1 MNFPN
6 ESRQRV
12 FSALVGLIGLIVL
25 VSVYLIITN
34 IPSPIAAYLTVLN
47 RLFDLGFAA
56 FVVCIALMLGRIC
69 LRRMGFFIAPGIE
82 QNVFALVVGLGV
94 IVEVLIGLGF
104 LRLLYTPWLI
114 GILLLLAWIAS
125 GEVRI
130 ALDEWNAIWHT
141 HIPFSKIEKFLLGG
155 MIITALPVGL
165 RALTPP
171 TAYDALMYHL
181 PAPKA
186 FLDAHALL
194 PFLENIQANSPIAFD
209 LLTMFGLSVGSDVFP
224 QLLQFALGIALALG
238 VYQFA
243 ACAFNRSV
251 AILAAAI
258 LFSIPIF
265 GILAGWAYLDVSW
278 VLCEFLS
285 VYAFWRWDR
294 HRRTQW
300 LVLCAG
306 LMGLALSNKYL
317 ALQGMIILG
326 ITIVVSSHSDGWL
339 HVARNLIVFGF
350 VAALVAFPWYW
361 KNWLWLGN
369 PVYPYFW
376 GGVNYDALRL
386 EFNTYL
392 LSGYGI
398 GRDWLAYVMLP
409 LNIFARSGEFG
420 PVAPSAPSFVFL
432 LLPAYLALPK
442 TSTSNLLLA
451 LSAARFV
458 IWAVGAQELRF
469 LLVIYPML
477 SIVSGYVIDQLLRR
491 WDKPLLRVEIGVL
504 IGLIIGA
511 GVWFQW
517 RYCLQ
522 QSHLLAY
529 LTGVAS
535 RADFLRANLNP
546 YVATEFVNATLPST
560 ARILAISDGRGYYFE
575 REFIPD
581 TGRDHWRT
589 RIIRGETL
597 DLVLQNLQAEG
608 ITHLWVSTEDLIH
621 VFDWIDRAG
630 RVRAEMRTF
639 DDFQARYLHLLY
651 HDARGFRVYAL
662 PR

>member
-1 MNFPN
+1 MNVQN
-6 ESRQRV
+6 EWRQRV
-12 FSALVGLIGLIVL
+12 FSVLAGLIGLIVL
-25 VSVYLIITN
+25 VG
-34 IPSPIAAYLTVLN
+34 AYLVIASTPIPITAHLAVLN
-47 RLFDLGFAA
+47 RLFDLGFAS
-56 FVVCIALMLGRIC
+56 FVVFVSLMLGRIA
-69 LRRMGFFIAPGIE
+69 LRRMRFLITPGIE
-82 QNVFALVVGLGV
+82 RDVFALVVGLGV
-94 IVEVLIGLGF
+94 MVEVLLGLGF
-104 LRLLYTPWLI
+104 LHLLYPQWLI

-125 GEVRI
+125 SEVRT
-130 ALDEWNAIWHT
+130 ALNEWKAIWHT
-141 HIPFSKIEKFLLGG
+141 HIPFSKIEMFLLGG
-155 MIITALPVGL
+155 VIITALPVGL
-165 RALTPP
+165 RALMPP
-171 TAYDALMYHL
+171 TAYDALTYHL

-186 FLDAHALL
+186 FLDAHTLL
-194 PFLENIQANSPIAFD
+194 PFLENVQANSPIAFD
-209 LLTMFGLSVGSDVFP
+209 LLTVFGLSVGSDVFP
-224 QLLQFALGIALALG
+224 QLLQFVLGIALALG

-251 AILAAAI
+251 GILAVAI

-285 VYAFWRWDR
+285 IYAFWKWDR
-294 HRRTQW
+294 QRQTQW
-300 LVLCAG
+300 LVLSAG

-326 ITIVVSSHSDGWL
+326 IAIVIASRSDGWL
-339 HVARNLIVFGF
+339 HLARNLIVFGF
-350 VAALVAFPWYW
+350 VATLVAFPWYW
-361 KNWLWLGN
+361 KNWIWLGN

-376 GGVNYDALRL
+376 GGVNYDGLRL
-386 EFNTYL
+386 EFNSYL
-392 LSGYGI
+392 LSGYGV

-420 PVAPSAPSFVFL
+420 PVAPNAPSFVFL

-442 TSTSNLLLA
+442 TSTNNLLLGV
-451 LSAARFV
+451 SAARFV
-458 IWAVGAQELRF
+458 IWAFGAQELRF
-469 LLVIYPML
+469 MFVVYPML
-477 SIVSGYVIDQLLRR
+477 SIVSGYVIDQLLKR
-491 WDKPLLRVEIGVL
+491 WNKPLLRAEIGAL

-511 GVWFQW
+511 GIWFQW
-517 RYCLQ
+517 QYCLQ

-546 YVATEFVNATLPST
+546 YAATEFVNTTLPST
-560 ARILAISDGRGYYFE
+560 ARILAIGDGRGYYFE

-581 TGRDHWRT
+581 TGRDHWRN

-621 VFDWIDRAG
+621 MFDWLDRAG

-639 DDFQARYLHLLY
+639 DDFQARYLQLIY
-651 HDARGFRVYAL
+651 HDVKGFRIYAL